1 MQKRY
6 ESKNIPIEI
15 LRSFVT
21 VVDTG
26 SYTKA
31 GELLNL
37 SQAAVSAQIARLRR
51 ILHGELFT
59 RGAERQLTS
68 RGEIVLSYARR
79 IVATNDQLIATAGPR
94 PAPRQLLIG
103 LPRWYDYSG
112 WWSSSGP
119 ARRPTSRRRSR
130 SAAATS
136 PSSPATS
143 TPDRLISPIWP
154 IRRSNQAGR
163 CSNGRSRCIG
173 PSRPSSRLSPNE
185 PVPLVGWP
193 GTLSERLATKLL
205 ADAHIAYNIVF
216 TGADHASRKAAVAA
230 GLGMMLMM
238 RRAMTPELVIAERA
252 IPAAVADRQNR
263 DLRARG
269 SQPAAHH
276 AVGANS
282 RGIAAAAP
290 RFNDTFG
297 AGLSRSGAAA
307 KAALLSHLDPIASY
321 DNCNRFFAHTK
332 NSYINAPLMA
342 RDSTLKLLA
351 GGQKQR

>member
-1 MQKRY
+1 VQKRY

-68 RGEIVLSYARR
+68 RGEIALSYARR

-103 LPRWYDYSG
+103 LPRWYDYSRLVELIRACSEADVSEKVTFRCG
-112 WWSSSGP
+112 DVAEFTRDLNTGSVDIAYLANP
-119 ARRPTSRRRSR
+119 AEQPGRPVFEWEEPMHWTK
-130 SAAATS
+130 S
-136 PSSPATS
+136 PKLA
-143 TPDRLISPIWP
+143 
-154 IRRSNQAGR
+154 
-163 CSNGRSRCIG
+163 
-173 PSRPSSRLSPNE
+173 LSQNE
-185 PVPLVGWP
+185 AVPLVGWP

-230 GLGMMLMM
+230 GLGLMLMM
-238 RRAMTPELVIAERA
+238 RRAMTPELVIADEPFLPPSPIVKTGIYAREGL
-252 IPAAVADRQNR
+252 N
-263 DLRARG
+263 LRRITPLV
-269 SQPAAHH
+269 Q
-276 AVGANS
+276 
-282 RGIAAAAP
+282 ILE
-290 RFNDTFG
+290 
-297 AGLSRSGAAA
+297 GLLR
-307 KAALLSHLDPIASY
+307 P
-321 DNCNRFFAHTK
+321 
-332 NSYINAPLMA
+332 P
-342 RDSTLKLLA
+342 RDSTTPSAPVSPDQGPPRK
-351 GGQKQR
+351 RHS